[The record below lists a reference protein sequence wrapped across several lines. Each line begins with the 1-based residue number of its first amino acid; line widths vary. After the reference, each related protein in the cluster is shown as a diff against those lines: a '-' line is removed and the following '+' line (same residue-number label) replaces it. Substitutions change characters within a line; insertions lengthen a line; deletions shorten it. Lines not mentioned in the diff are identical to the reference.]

1 VQLEEPETQ
10 ATSREI
16 DLVKIVKGKKI
27 STMKACSLGNSELEK
42 GCKNNDTT
50 VTGILY
56 VL

>member
-1 VQLEEPETQ
+1 MQLEEPETQ

-42 GCKNNDTT
+42 GCKNSDTT